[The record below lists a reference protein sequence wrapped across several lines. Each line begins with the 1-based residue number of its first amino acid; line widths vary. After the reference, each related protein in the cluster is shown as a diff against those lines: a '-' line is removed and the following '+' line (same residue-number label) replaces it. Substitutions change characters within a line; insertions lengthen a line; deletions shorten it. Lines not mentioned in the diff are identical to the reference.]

1 MDITELLYRDG
12 FSWNET
18 KNMYRVIRNDC
29 PGFNNLSYTTHLR
42 QEYVVEPM
50 DLEIPKVFF
59 YVVRCAVVM
68 HFTAW
73 SAVY

>member
-42 QEYVVEPM
+42 
-50 DLEIPKVFF
+50 
-59 YVVRCAVVM
+59 
-68 HFTAW
+68 
-73 SAVY
+73 